1 MTNNKALVVFVGI
14 IVCFTLLHLVGLG
27 QPYHQDEYK
36 WPIIVNPALTEP
48 GGIPHPPVGEFIYRQ
63 AGFLV
68 GYDNFRLI
76 PAFFG
81 LLNLLLLFYL
91 VKNIFDTKT
100 ALWSVGIF
108 ALSFYSLLASL
119 MVDTDGAIMPF
130 FFLIMT
136 ICYAKLR
143 AKSFELRGKEF
154 KWLAT
159 LVLAATLGF
168 LVKAS
173 FIIGIGALALDFIF
187 EKGVFGDKKKV
198 LKYIVLGLGIF
209 ALLIILLFLSKLIFP
224 FFNLQSSISYWSH
237 FVKFSGRGWMQT
249 FIQFVKALLYLSPLL
264 VLTPFLVAKEDF
276 KKVRPFI
283 FFIVLGLFFYVILFD
298 FSAGALD
305 RYLQFLVVPLCVI
318 SGAVIVK
325 TSLQR
330 GEVAFPI
337 ILSTAV
343 FSLQFFNHYVP
354 PLYPKSEW
362 VSRVFSLKWN
372 FLYPFSG
379 GSGPLGFYVSFM
391 VIGLFWIIGM
401 ILLLTYFK
409 NKNLKSGV
417 VVGLLVVSIFYNGI
431 FIEEYLFGK
440 INGSA
445 RDMVRQTLSFVRDN
459 PDIEKVV
466 VYNDNGGFEVM
477 KTGKYARRLYATPQF
492 EGTYRDFF
500 KKFSGHV
507 MYVNIPRVAEGTFY
521 AEYLDSCREI
531 FKTTDRYLESRVL
544 DCRGGQ

>member
-1 MTNNKALVVFVGI
+1 MKRGEKIIFAGIVAVF
-14 IVCFTLLHLVGLG
+14 IVLHIFGLS

-36 WPIIVNPALTEP
+36 WPIIVNPQLTEP

-91 VKNIFDTKT
+91 VKNIFDTRT
-100 ALWSVGIF
+100 ALWSTGIF

-130 FFLIMT
+130 FFLLMAVG
-136 ICYAKLR
+136 YMKLR
-143 AKSFELRGKEF
+143 AKSFELRDGGF
-154 KWLAT
+154 KWLI
-159 LVLAATLGF
+159 LLGSAAILGF

-173 FIIGIGALALDFIF
+173 FIIGIGALVLDFIF

-237 FVKFSGRGWMQT
+237 FIKFSGRGWMQT
-249 FIQFVKALLYLSPLL
+249 FIQFVKGLLYLSPLL
-264 VLTPFLVAKEDF
+264 VLTPFLVTKEDF

-283 FFIVLGLFFYVILFD
+283 FFIVLGLFFYIILFD

-330 GEVAFPI
+330 GEAVFPI
-337 ILSTAV
+337 ILSIAV
-343 FSLQFFNHYVP
+343 FSLQFFNHHVP

-379 GSGPLGFYVSFM
+379 GSGPLGFYISFM
-391 VIGLFWIIGM
+391 AIGIFWIIGV
-401 ILLLTYFK
+401 ILVITYFK

-417 VVGLLVVSIFYNGI
+417 VVGLLVIGIFYNGI
-431 FIEEYLFGK
+431 FIEEYLFGQ

-445 RDMVRQTLSFVRDN
+445 KKLVNESVAFIKEN
-459 PDIEKVV
+459 PDIERVV

-477 KTGKYARRLYATPQF
+477 KTGKYVRRLYATPQF

-500 KKFSGHV
+500 KTFSGHV
-507 MYVNIPRVAEGTFY
+507 FYLDIPRIGENNFY
-521 AEYLDSCREI
+521 SEYLNSCLHVYKSEDEYMTSWI
-531 FKTTDRYLESRVL
+531 LYCDRV
-544 DCRGGQ
+544 